1 MAGKDLATVDATRE
15 VTVPPQD
22 LEAQTVTVA
31 PGQAHLGDLRSA
43 SGLGLGDG
51 LLTHSSKWLQ
61 VRPCLLWLSRSRTRC
76 CMLPGSLCQSCCCRQ
91 LGHTAALQRLLLP
104 SMGNADLVQHRHI
117 YVLVLLPAPVTDKV
131 PRRRTGTCL
140 ATPKARCSSFRRL
153 RRSKCTAPW
162 SRRLGV
168 CAHSAM

>member
-61 VRPCLLWLSRSRTRC
+61 VRPCLPALAVPQPHMELHAARLPLS
-76 CMLPGSLCQSCCCRQ
+76 
-91 LGHTAALQRLLLP
+91 
-104 SMGNADLVQHRHI
+104 
-117 YVLVLLPAPVTDKV
+117 LVLLPPA
-131 PRRRTGTCL
+131 
-140 ATPKARCSSFRRL
+140 
-153 RRSKCTAPW
+153 
-162 SRRLGV
+162 
-168 CAHSAM
+168 